1 MPALTGLPALDVAI
15 GLFFVFFLLSIVC
28 SAINETIAT
37 LLAWRSDT
45 LLTALRSMLAEPA
58 DAPER
63 PQQPPGLATAPSAGS
78 APAPA
83 GIAATPPPPGSSAE
97 TRMVRTVSPA
107 DAAAATGPA
116 ALILPRL
123 LDHPLIRSQVD
134 ETARKPKRRAVP
146 SYLESRTFA
155 LVLMDILS
163 DDAKPG
169 DVQLVRVTKAVEG
182 LDNPHLKKA
191 LEALLEDSGGEIER
205 LRAGVE
211 GWFDATMNRAS
222 GWYKRRTQLSL
233 WVIAAAVTLAF
244 NADAGQ
250 IASAL
255 WKDSTLRASV
265 AAQAEKAV
273 SEGDVSDLESG
284 DAAGDE
290 TLAAK
295 INDVNQLSLPLGWST
310 DPQDPRW
317 PDNAPG
323 FLGKLL
329 GLAATVVALSMGAP
343 FWFDLLG
350 RVSRVRGGGVQPA
363 RAG

>member
-1 MPALTGLPALDVAI
+1 
-15 GLFFVFFLLSIVC
+15 
-28 SAINETIAT
+28 
-37 LLAWRSDT
+37 
-45 LLTALRSMLAEPA
+45 
-58 DAPER
+58 
-63 PQQPPGLATAPSAGS
+63 
-78 APAPA
+78 
-83 GIAATPPPPGSSAE
+83 
-97 TRMVRTVSPA
+97 VRTVSPA
-107 DAAAATGPA
+107 DAAAATRPA

-123 LDHPLIRSQVD
+123 LDHPLIRSQAD
-134 ETARKPKRRAVP
+134 ETARNPKRRAVP
-146 SYLESRTFA
+146 SYLGSRTFA

-169 DVQLVRVTKAVEG
+169 DVQLVRVTQAVEG
-182 LDNPHLKKA
+182 LDNPHVKRA

-205 LRAGVE
+205 FRAGVE
-211 GWFDATMNRAS
+211 SWFDATMNRAS

-255 WKDSTLRASV
+255 WKDPTLRASV

-273 SEGDVSDLESG
+273 SEGDGSDLKSG
-284 DAAGDE
+284 GAAGDE

-295 INDVNQLSLPLGWST
+295 IDDVSQLSLPLGWST

-317 PDNAPG
+317 PDNAVG
-323 FLGKLL
+323 FFGKVL